1 MRFKRSG
8 QSSTP
13 IYVSQSVYSSC
24 SDLPLY
30 NFIEISITG
39 DLDRWGVNEKSW
51 ESIIAEYTELSG
63 NSSISKMFGL
73 RRQIT
78 YLTNKLNI
86 IQYIINA
93 LTLKRNDQLIQL
105 LQKEYGF
112 NKLTFDDLF
121 KDLQRVV
128 SLSKGEIIKLK
139 LAQKQFNDL
148 QKDAPT
154 ETMSRFDWDNNLRD
168 LGKYQGYPIKK
179 KETTVSEYLAI
190 DKGYKEHIEY
200 LKKQNGRQQ

>member
-8 QSSTP
+8 QSSMP
-13 IYVSQSVYSSC
+13 ISVPQSVYSSC
-24 SDLPLY
+24 SDLPLW

-39 DLDRWGVNEKSW
+39 ELDKWGVDEKSW

-93 LTLKRNDQLIQL
+93 LTLKRNEQLIQL

-121 KDLQRVV
+121 NDMQRVV
-128 SLSKGEIIKLK
+128 SLSKGEVVKLR
-139 LAQKQFNDL
+139 LAKKQFDDL

-154 ETMSRFDWDNNLRD
+154 ETISRFDWDNNLRQ